1 MKNRFTVTGP
11 SVLFVCILLS
21 ACNLSDGVESR
32 NDFPDTMTKVQQELA
47 NKGYK
52 VTRIQALDQG
62 LGKAGY
68 TIDRYRIIFFGNP
81 LDFDIVQQR
90 YPQFTVFL
98 PLSITVYED
107 EDKIY
112 LQGMPFNMLKKA
124 ARDREYLAM
133 VSRWQSDVD
142 KVIRK
147 ATRPIP

>member
-1 MKNRFTVTGP
+1 MKNLFTIQGLCA
-11 SVLFVCILLS
+11 LFICILLS
-21 ACNLSDGVESR
+21 ACNLSDRVESQ

-47 NKGYK
+47 NKGYT

-68 TIDRYRIIFFGNP
+68 TIDRYRIIFFGDP

-90 YPQFTVFL
+90 YPQFTVLL

-112 LQGMPFNMLKKA
+112 LQSMPFDMLKKA
-124 ARDREYLAM
+124 SRDREYLAM
-133 VSRWQSDVD
+133 VSRWQSDID
-142 KVIRK
+142 KVILK
-147 ATRPIP
+147 ATSPIP

>member
-1 MKNRFTVTGP
+1 MKNRLTIPGLCAL
-11 SVLFVCILLS
+11 SVCILLS
-21 ACNLSDGVESR
+21 ACNLSDGVESQ

-68 TIDRYRIIFFGNP
+68 TIDRYRIIFFGDP

-90 YPQFTVFL
+90 YPQLSVFL
-98 PLSITVYED
+98 PLSITIYED

-112 LQGMPFNMLKKA
+112 LQSMPFAMLKKVT
-124 ARDREYLAM
+124 RDREYLAM

-142 KVIRK
+142 KVILK
-147 ATRPIP
+147 AARPIP